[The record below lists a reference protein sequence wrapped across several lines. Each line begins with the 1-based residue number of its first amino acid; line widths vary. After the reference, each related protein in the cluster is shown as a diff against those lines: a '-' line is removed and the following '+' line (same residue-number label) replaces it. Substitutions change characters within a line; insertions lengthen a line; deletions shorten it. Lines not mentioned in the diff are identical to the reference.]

1 MKSFAAVLFGATI
14 ALAATASDPR
24 YIHYE
29 FLGKLDKR
37 AAGRFV
43 TRKKYTSAVFNGLAV
58 ELKAPEDVVDLAS
71 IPNVVSVRPV
81 TIYPATKPFSLHVAS
96 GPDDPAVPPFGQS
109 PHVMTGVDRVHEQ
122 GFTGKGIKIG
132 IIDTGVDYTHPSL
145 GGGFGPGCKIVGG
158 YDLVGDAYIPGLVDP
173 VPDDDPMD
181 QCQGHGTHVAGIVG
195 AAPGNEMNITGV
207 APDAALYAYRVIG
220 CAGGVGEDVLIDALL
235 RAHADGMDVITMSI
249 GGASAWPDEPVSVVA
264 SRVAE
269 QGTVVTMSGGN
280 DGDYGPFFFGA
291 PANGKDV
298 IAVASVNNLARM
310 YQTMT
315 TNVEHAPIASSVPCM
330 HGNIPLTRASQPYK
344 ISDPLEDLDG
354 WPVDVPETPFP
365 VDALTTDPMYNAT
378 ACEPLGDDVPD
389 LTGYAVVFRSARWP
403 EVLVP
408 GMCQVEDQIRNIA
421 KKGAD
426 FFIIYDAAW
435 EPYVGNIPNK
445 EVLLRNIDDGI
456 WLVNEFNKGTN
467 LTVTFKQHGSGV
479 DVPNPNGGLTSLFS
493 SFGPTQD
500 LLFKPA
506 LGAPGGNITSTY
518 IVKKGSWAVASGT
531 SLATPYMAGSAA
543 LLLQAKG
550 KGSTAVGLP
559 ESHEPRPRP
568 HTLAQQGAG
577 LINVFNALN
586 VKTEVSPAELL
597 LNDTAHWKGVHRITI
612 KNTGQYKQKYTL
624 SHQPA
629 GTATMHDIA
638 LYPVPVIDAAVA
650 VHFSEKEVTLAPG
663 ASTAVTVNISPPK
676 NVDPKT
682 LPLVSGWI
690 NVRGSFGDRVQ
701 VSYLGVAGSMYAAE
715 TIISKNQVSWYHY
728 NLPAIVPGDIG
739 EDGAPIR
746 QVGPRNYTRSWD
758 SLPSLVFLLAQNSR
772 RVFIDLIDPAMKVD
786 ATIPSVSRKRSV
798 WPHWWKPGLPLEE
811 AGGSFDDVPIKMRIY
826 DLHDIMHISG
836 GPLGPAY
843 QIYLPP
849 MVFGTDVPY
858 GQYKILLRALR
869 QFGDPALEK
878 DYDVY
883 VSEQIGIV
891 ESL

>member
-1 MKSFAAVLFGATI
+1 MRSLAAVLFAASA
-14 ALAATASDPR
+14 ALAAAANDPR
-24 YIHYE
+24 SQSQIPGRNVIPGAYIVELASTPGKRAIHDE
-29 FLGKLDKR
+29 FPGELDKR

-43 TRKKYTSAVFNGLAV
+43 TRKKYKSVVFNGLAV

-81 TIYPATKPFSLHVAS
+81 AIYPAAN
-96 GPDDPAVPPFGQS
+96 
-109 PHVMTGVDRVHEQ
+109 
-122 GFTGKGIKIG
+122 
-132 IIDTGVDYTHPSL
+132 IDTGVDYTHPSL
-145 GGGFGPGCKIVGG
+145 GGGFGPGFKVAGG

-220 CAGGVGEDVLIDALL
+220 CVGGVGEDVLIDALL

-249 GGASAWPDEPVSVVA
+249 GGASAWPDDPVSVVA

-315 TNVEHAPIASSVPCM
+315 TNVEHAPI
-330 HGNIPLTRASQPYK
+330 PYK

-365 VDALTTDPMYNAT
+365 VYALTADPMYNAT

-389 LTGYAVVFRSARWP
+389 LTGYAVVFRSAHWP
-403 EVLVP
+403 EVLTP
-408 GMCQVEDQIRNIA
+408 DMCEVEIQIRNIA
-421 KKGAD
+421 KKGAE
-426 FFIIYDAAW
+426 FFIIYDPEW

-456 WLVNEFNKGTN
+456 WLVNQFNKGTN

-506 LGAPGGNITSTY
+506 LGAPGSNITSTF
-518 IVKKGSWAVASGT
+518 IVKKGSWVVASGT
-531 SLATPYMAGSAA
+531 SMATPYMAGSAA

-550 KGSTAVGLP
+550 KGVSKNTRSIFQSTAVGLP
-559 ESHEPRPRP
+559 ESHEPKARP

-597 LNDTAHWKGVHRITI
+597 LNNTAHWKGVHRITI
-612 KNTGQYKQKYTL
+612 RNTGKYKQKYTL

-629 GTATMHDIA
+629 GTAVSMPTTHGIA

-650 VHFSEKEVTLAPG
+650 VHFSKTEVTLAPG

-690 NVRGSFGDRVQ
+690 NVHGSFGDRVQ

-715 TIISKNQVSWYHY
+715 TISSKNQVSWYHY

-739 EDGAPIR
+739 EDSTPIR
-746 QVGPRNYTRSWD
+746 QIGARNYARGWD

-772 RVFIDLIDPAMKVD
+772 RVVIDLIDPATKVD
-786 ATIPSVSRKRSV
+786 ATIPSVSRKRS
-798 WPHWWKPGLPLEE
+798 PELPLEE
-811 AGGSFDDVPIKMRIY
+811 AGGFFNDVPIKMRIY

-849 MVFGTDVPY
+849 MVFG
-858 GQYKILLRALR
+858 YKIFLRALR

-878 DYDVY
+878 DYDIY
-883 VSEQIGIV
+883 ISEQIGIV